1 MSLPLMQFGGAQG
14 IYLRIWGTVLG
25 SGTLCTSYFGRLG
38 GYPRCSP
45 RGLQK
50 SLKMIQNGAHSPKIE
65 PRPPPDPSLGRLGN
79 LFRLGIPQDPPQI
92 APLNPP
98 RSPLGTILGWFSGR
112 FSGIQ
117 SNPGAPWGF
126 PARLWTGPEA
136 DFRSRVKPS
145 ITDVISSEFFRPLL
159 ALFSQSRK
167 RVKGLRYYK
176 YNNFDAS
183 GDFDAKYFWHAI

>member
-1 MSLPLMQFGGAQG
+1 MYKLFSTSGRVPKMQPKRSSK
-14 IYLRIWGTVLG
+14 ILKNDPKW
-25 SGTLCTSYFGRLG
+25 
-38 GYPRCSP
+38 SP
-45 RGLQK
+45 D
-50 SLKMIQNGAHSPKIE
+50 SPKIE

-136 DFRSRVKPS
+136 DFRSRVRPS
-145 ITDVISSEFFRPLL
+145 ITDVISSEFFRPFL
-159 ALFSQSRK
+159 ALFRQSRK